1 MASTGQAGTVQGGGQ
16 NVTVSEV
23 AAAELVLV
31 RKAAGGDL
39 AAAHVLVD
47 RHAAKLYGLA
57 MRLTGNSSDAEDV
70 LQEAYVRA
78 FSALANFRGEA
89 SLATWLSRIVLNEA
103 LQRLRGQRNVTLMAE
118 VPEPKMD
125 AQVIPFPLSS
135 NQILDPEK
143 SMAQREL
150 FALLEQAIDQ
160 LPDDFRLVLMART
173 IEGMS
178 IEETAELLGLK
189 PETVKT
195 RLFRARALLRT
206 ALAEHIG
213 PLFTD
218 AFPFDGRRCESMAE
232 AVVARLA
239 KLN

>member
-1 MASTGQAGTVQGGGQ
+1 MPFLRPEQHLRNTEMDLIARALGRD
-16 NVTVSEV
+16 E
-23 AAAELVLV
+23 AAIRAIIKQHNRRLFRIARSVV
-31 RKAAGGDL
+31 RDDG
-39 AAAHVLVD
+39 
-47 RHAAKLYGLA
+47 
-57 MRLTGNSSDAEDV
+57 DAEDV